1 MSKSPQRV
9 LRIILRVVAFLTA
22 IGALLLIFG
31 GRQVVMRLFLN
42 PPETEITTVLLLAL
56 KEMGGIIGMVSVM
69 LFLAARDPDRNVII
83 IDALITGLCILAVTP
98 LVSLLTLDTRPLYPG
113 YLLWGRSIARLV
125 IVGVLL
131 YLRPRPVSTGA

>member
-1 MSKSPQRV
+1 MSKSPHRV

>member
-1 MSKSPQRV
+1 MPKPSHRV
-9 LRIILRVVAFLTA
+9 LRMILRVFALLTA

-31 GRQVVMRLFLN
+31 GRPVVIRLFLN

-83 IDALITGLCILAVTP
+83 IDALIAGLCILVVTP
-98 LVSLLTLDTRPLYPG
+98 LVSLLTLDIRPLYPG
-113 YLLWGRSIARLV
+113 YLLWGRSAGRLV
-125 IVGVLL
+125 VVGVLL
-131 YLRPRPVSTGA
+131 YLRPRPVLTGA